1 MEWYCKKLNFCLNKN
16 NLNNMKRRD
25 FSKYSL
31 LFGLGA
37 IAGCKPG
44 GSGKSNGETATL
56 RAETDTESYTEPSRK
71 LPVRNFDVVVAGGG
85 TAGVVA
91 ALASAR
97 QGAKTIL
104 IESKGYTGGTIVEGG
119 TALHSFFNIW
129 KAFPGVEKR
138 QVVRGIPQEIIDR
151 LIKLGGTAG
160 HPEMSAGAEF
170 DSVCTAIDTELY
182 KLMTFE
188 MLAES
193 GVNVCVNTLLTGAI
207 MNGSAVKGVIAESRS
222 GREAIFAR
230 SFVDCTGYGDLA
242 AFTGADF
249 TEPND
254 YDVCNSIGIGNVDIT
269 RLYDF
274 FKSRDDIYQLCYG
287 TRGGEDNKIIR
298 IQGRMV
304 NVPDEFKKAADEIGM
319 TMTTTTMHDNWLM
332 FIKFNM
338 KVPVSPTN
346 RDAVAITD
354 LELRKRQLKGVELFK
369 KFIPGCE
376 KAFIARTSPTLT
388 IRRGR
393 CIVCDYDITHEDVI
407 EARHFDDDIL
417 SYGFH
422 DWAPRYMVRDGKT
435 YGIPY
440 KALRVKGIDN
450 LLASGMMI
458 TSDHRPH
465 MSTRNTVSCMG
476 QGQASGTAAALCAQ
490 KECGTR
496 DLSYDLLR
504 GTLEKDGVYFEG

>member
-1 MEWYCKKLNFCLNKN
+1 VGYGSIITIP
-16 NLNNMKRRD
+16 MKRRD

-31 LFGLGA
+31 LLGLGTM
-37 IAGCKPG
+37 AGCKS
-44 GSGKSNGETATL
+44 GSSGMADALTST
-56 RAETDTESYTEPSRK
+56 SYTEPSRK
-71 LPVRNFDVVVAGGG
+71 LPVRDFDVVIAGGG

-91 ALASAR
+91 ALAAAK

-104 IESKGYTGGTIVEGG
+104 IESKGYPGGTIVEGG

-138 QVVRGIPQEIIDR
+138 QVVKGIPQEIINR
-151 LIKLGGTAG
+151 LLRVGGTAG
-160 HPEMSAGAEF
+160 HAEMSVGAEF
-170 DSVCTAIDTELY
+170 DSVCTNIDTELY
-182 KLMTFE
+182 KLVTFE
-188 MLAES
+188 MLVES

-207 MNGSAVKGVIAESRS
+207 MEGTALRGVIAESRS

-242 AFTGADF
+242 AFAGAGY

-254 YDVCNSIGIGNVDIT
+254 YDVCNSVGLGNIDIA
-269 RLYDF
+269 RIYDYLN
-274 FKSRDDIYQLCYG
+274 SRDDIFQLCYG
-287 TRGGEDNKIIR
+287 TREGEDNKIVR
-298 IQGRMV
+298 IQGKMV
-304 NVPDEFKKAADEIGM
+304 NVPDEFKKSADEIGM
-319 TMTTTTMHDNWLM
+319 TMTTTTMHDNYLM

-338 KVPVSPTN
+338 KMPVSPTD
-346 RDAVAITD
+346 RDAITKTD
-354 LELRKRQLKGVELFK
+354 LELRKRQLMGVELFK
-369 KFIPGCE
+369 KYIPGCE

-407 EARHFDDDIL
+407 EGRHFSDDVFT
-417 SYGFH
+417 YGFH
-422 DWAPRYMVRDGKT
+422 DWAPRYMVKDGGT

-440 KALRVKGIDN
+440 KALCVKGIDN
-450 LLASGMMI
+450 LFGSGMMI
-458 TSDHRPH
+458 TSDRRPH

-476 QGQASGTAAALCAQ
+476 QGQATGTAAALCAQ
-490 KECGTR
+490 KDCGTR